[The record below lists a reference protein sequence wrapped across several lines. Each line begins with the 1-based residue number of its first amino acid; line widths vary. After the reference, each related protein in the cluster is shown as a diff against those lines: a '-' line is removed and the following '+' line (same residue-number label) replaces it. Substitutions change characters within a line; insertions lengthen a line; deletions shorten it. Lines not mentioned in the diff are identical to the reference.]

1 MAYLEAGIIGLC
13 QTLALAG
20 ISRSGVTIVAGLPRG
35 LDQENA
41 AKISFLL
48 ATPVILAAGLLK
60 LPSLAGPTA
69 ATIHGPILAGAAA
82 VAAHVSVRFLTRY
95 FTTRTLARSPSTASS
110 SELVASSGSPPSAPD
125 PTMAASVGSRG
136 LCPDTRPKVP
146 GADLGP
152 SDTKNMADPNVVGVV
167 VKSPAGLAQPGDV
180 VLPGPAALQVAMV
193 ATYGARGGAFKV
205 PVRRGPD
212 DQRGR

>member
-20 ISRSGVTIVAGLPRG
+20 ISRSGVTMVAGLPRG
-35 LDQENA
+35 LDHENA

-82 VAAHVSVRFLTRY
+82 VAAYVSVRFPCPLLHDANVGPFAVY
-95 FTTRTLARSPSTASS
+95 SLVVGAGCIIWFTTIGT
-110 SELVASSGSPPSAPD
+110 
-125 PTMAASVGSRG
+125 
-136 LCPDTRPKVP
+136 
-146 GADLGP
+146 
-152 SDTKNMADPNVVGVV
+152 
-167 VKSPAGLAQPGDV
+167 
-180 VLPGPAALQVAMV
+180 
-193 ATYGARGGAFKV
+193 
-205 PVRRGPD
+205 
-212 DQRGR
+212 